1 MDAIEVGIREFQTDL
16 AEYIASRTPVA
27 FTMLGKT
34 VGFFIPVK
42 GHSEADVAAL
52 KSAGEAFDK
61 MMGPGGIDIEEAV
74 AEFEVL
80 RKNANPRKKSGAKV
94 A

>member
-16 AEYIASRTPVA
+16 AEYIESRTPVA
-27 FTMLGKT
+27 ITLLGKT

-42 GHSEADVAAL
+42 EQSETDVAAL

-61 MMGPGGIDIEEAV
+61 MMGPKGIDIEEAV

-80 RKNANPRKKSGAKV
+80 RKKANPRKKPGAKV